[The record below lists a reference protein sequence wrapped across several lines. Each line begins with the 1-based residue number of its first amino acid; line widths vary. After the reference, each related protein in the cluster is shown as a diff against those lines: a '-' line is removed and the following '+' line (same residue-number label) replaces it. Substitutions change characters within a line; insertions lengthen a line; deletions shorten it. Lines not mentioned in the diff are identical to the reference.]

1 MPDAHLRFC
10 AVRQSG
16 TVEKEEAIAF
26 WKKNFAKVNAD
37 AMFNEVDVDKNGSV
51 SKQEWIEFWQNV
63 LASNYSVEDV
73 TEEVDMMME
82 GGSWVDFNDGRST

>member
-1 MPDAHLRFC
+1 MLC
-10 AVRQSG
+10 VWQSG

-63 LASNYSVEDV
+63 LASNYSVDDV